1 MSFAELAGLMPVWAT
16 LAAAVALVLGCCM
29 GSFINCM
36 AWRIVHGES
45 WTSGRSHCASCGHPL
60 SAGDLVPVASW
71 LALRGRCRYC
81 GERISARYMFTE
93 LLCGACFLVVLVAFG
108 FTVQT
113 AALMVLCCLLLGLSL
128 VDLDSMIIPNGYIL
142 AGMVLWVL
150 MIAGQAAAGELAA
163 GPEGSLGTLWLGML
177 GGNAL
182 LACIA
187 DGLGG
192 ALALSALVL
201 LVSLAF
207 GKVAGKEGM
216 GMGDIKLYFVVTRIA
231 QPVLE
236 LRGRTGVRACRGQE
250 EAVPLWA
257 VDRGGDAGHAARRAD
272 AAERVPGVV
281 WALGA
286 SEAPTSSGAYMG
298 LAGPMALTRRRL
310 IAARASPDVGKTRE
324 VWHKSATL

>member
-1 MSFAELAGLMPVWAT
+1 MSFAELAGLMPAWAV
-16 LAAAVALVLGCCM
+16 LAAAVTLVLGCCM

-60 SAGDLVPVASW
+60 SAGDLVPVVSW

-81 GERISARYMFTE
+81 GERIAARYMFTE

-128 VDLDSMIIPNGYIL
+128 VDLDSMIIPNGFIL

-150 MIAGQAAAGELAA
+150 MIAGQAVAGELAG
-163 GPEGSLGTLWLGML
+163 GPEGSLGTLWLGMF

-182 LACIA
+182 LACIV

-192 ALALSALVL
+192 ALALSMLVL
-201 LVSLAF
+201 LVSMAF

-216 GMGDIKLYFVVTRIA
+216 GMGDIKLYFVVTLFMGFGCGLLNLFLSCVVGLVFA
-231 QPVLE
+231 LV
-236 LRGRTGVRACRGQE
+236 
-250 EAVPLWA
+250 
-257 VDRGGDAGHAARRAD
+257 AGKRKQF
-272 AAERVPGVV
+272 PF
-281 WALGA
+281 
-286 SEAPTSSGAYMG
+286 
-298 LAGPMALTRRRL
+298 GPS
-310 IAARASPDVGKTRE
+310 IAA
-324 VWHKSATL
+324 ATLMTLLVGPTLLSAYLGLFGL

>member
-1 MSFAELAGLMPVWAT
+1 MSFAELAGLMPAWAV
-16 LAAAVALVLGCCM
+16 LAAAVAFVLGCCM

-45 WTSGRSHCASCGHPL
+45 WTSGRSHCASCGHAL

-81 GERISARYMFTE
+81 GERIAARYMLTE

-113 AALMVLCCLLLGLSL
+113 VALMALCCLLLGLSL

-142 AGMVLWVL
+142 AGMVLWML
-150 MIAGQAAAGELAA
+150 MIAGQTAAGELAA
-163 GPEGSLGTLWLGML
+163 GPEGSLGTLWLGVL
-177 GGNAL
+177 GGNTL

-192 ALALSALVL
+192 ALTLSVLVL

-207 GKVAGKEGM
+207 SKVAGKEGM
-216 GMGDIKLYFVVTRIA
+216 GMGDIKLYFVVT
-231 QPVLE
+231 LF
-236 LRGRTGVRACRGQE
+236 
-250 EAVPLWA
+250 
-257 VDRGGDAGHAARRAD
+257 
-272 AAERVPGVV
+272 
-281 WALGA
+281 LGA
-286 SEAPTSSGAYMG
+286 GCG
-298 LAGPMALTRRRL
+298 LLNLFLSCVVGLVFALVAGKKKQFPFGPS
-310 IAARASPDVGKTRE
+310 IAV
-324 VWHKSATL
+324 ATLVTLLVGPTLLSAYLGLFGL

>member
-1 MSFAELAGLMPVWAT
+1 MSFAELAGLMPAWAV

-81 GERISARYMFTE
+81 GERIAARYMFTE

-113 AALMVLCCLLLGLSL
+113 IALMVLCCLLLGLSL
-128 VDLDSMIIPNGYIL
+128 VDLDSMIIPNGFIL

-150 MIAGQAAAGELAA
+150 MIAGQAAVGELAG
-163 GPEGSLGTLWLGML
+163 GPAGSLGTLWLGMF
-177 GGNAL
+177 GGNKL

-192 ALALSALVL
+192 ALALSVLVL
-201 LVSLAF
+201 LVSIAF

-216 GMGDIKLYFVVTRIA
+216 GMGDVKLYFVVTLFMGFGCGLLNLFLSCVVGLVFALVAGKKKQFPFGPSIA
-231 QPVLE
+231 V
-236 LRGRTGVRACRGQE
+236 
-250 EAVPLWA
+250 
-257 VDRGGDAGHAARRAD
+257 
-272 AAERVPGVV
+272 
-281 WALGA
+281 
-286 SEAPTSSGAYMG
+286 
-298 LAGPMALTRRRL
+298 
-310 IAARASPDVGKTRE
+310 
-324 VWHKSATL
+324 ATLITLLVGPTLLSAYLGLFGL